1 MKLIITSLL
10 FLLLSMVT
18 FAQIRLTPGKNSF
31 EKRWIK
37 TGSYQMI
44 WYVQKDTSKIV
55 IGEISTKVL
64 TSRKF
69 LTIVTSVAMK
79 SSQGTWI
86 DSTVAW
92 LQSLAPLRHSSNNA
106 QREMVLNFGPIVTGY
121 YNDKV
126 KQEKIQIIDT
136 TRTSY
141 FDSNLYP
148 ALIAWLPLKEG
159 YTQDLSIYDYNPSG
173 TIGVIGAFIQMVSSG
188 RYQSIRSG
196 LRDVWVTTVRDE
208 IGGDKHQSSMTYYI
222 DKADRRL
229 WKQEINIGTRKMLM
243 LRKEEQ

>member
-1 MKLIITSLL
+1 MDQNRVVPDD
-10 FLLLSMVT
+10 MVCT
-18 FAQIRLTPGKNSF
+18 KRHQQNGDRRNINEGTNEQKVSYYCHFRSN
-31 EKRWIK
+31 EK
-37 TGSYQMI
+37 Q
-44 WYVQKDTSKIV
+44 
-55 IGEISTKVL
+55 
-64 TSRKF
+64 SR
-69 LTIVTSVAMK
+69 
-79 SSQGTWI
+79 
-86 DSTVAW
+86 
-92 LQSLAPLRHSSNNA
+92 
-106 QREMVLNFGPIVTGY
+106 REMVLNFGPIVTGY